1 MKGVFFFLNK
11 QRQNYRIWIQGFQ
24 FFWKICKMWK
34 GLKRTREC
42 FSTLLLEVNHRYE
55 CISNWFKKKRPGNR
69 IATSLCTRV
78 HTDRCCSCGRSARL
92 TWWTFAESY
101 QSRSQCRLMA
111 ASYRAGVGKVRE
123 DVSGCNLL
131 ISAGEIAGQNRPR
144 GRETLPSGPWS
155 AVPPSMRSAV
165 ELCQSARQAWA
176 QAHRTVLLGPLCI
189 GISAIKS
196 FRQHNEACDMFQQIW
211 AEWRGL
217 TGDLSSLA
225 TLYGAA
231 TRPDRK
237 IPPLSMY
244 ASSFLGPIAYCRVT
258 QTSAS
263 AVLLKQQHLLVS
275 RWMWHICFGSLQSRC
290 IYRFAISECNLS
302 KWGCDLFAVICSRL
316 KGHISGQKQ
325 RLKRSTSLHDPLK
338 SIQGMKTLL
347 SPLRLRDQFSFIQR
361 SSENCNLKFVNV
373 ESWARRQMRIIF
385 SFSKDTAETE

>member
-1 MKGVFFFLNK
+1 M
-11 QRQNYRIWIQGFQ
+11 
-24 FFWKICKMWK
+24 
-34 GLKRTREC
+34 C
-42 FSTLLLEVNHRYE
+42 FGPRDSAVGSLVCGSPEHE
-55 CISNWFKKKRPGNR
+55 ISRGAPPKRPPGLSSS
-69 IATSLCTRV
+69 TQDC
-78 HTDRCCSCGRSARL
+78 
-92 TWWTFAESY
+92 
-101 QSRSQCRLMA
+101 
-111 ASYRAGVGKVRE
+111 
-123 DVSGCNLL
+123 
-131 ISAGEIAGQNRPR
+131 
-144 GRETLPSGPWS
+144 PSGAP
-155 AVPPSMRSAV
+155 
-165 ELCQSARQAWA
+165 L
-176 QAHRTVLLGPLCI
+176 HRHR
-189 GISAIKS
+189 KS
-196 FRQHNEACDMFQQIW
+196 FLQHNEACDMFQQIW

-361 SSENCNLKFVNV
+361 SSENCNLKFVNA